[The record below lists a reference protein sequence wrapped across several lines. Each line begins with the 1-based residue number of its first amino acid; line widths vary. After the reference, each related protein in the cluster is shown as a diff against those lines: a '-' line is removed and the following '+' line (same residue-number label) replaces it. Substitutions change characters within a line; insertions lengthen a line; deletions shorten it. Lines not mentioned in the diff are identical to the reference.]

1 MAKKAFEAILKQKS
15 KELENTINRRLPIL
29 IGRKATDFYK
39 DSFRQGGFVNNG
51 LRPWPE
57 TQRQRTGGKRTAAR
71 YGPLMS
77 ERKNLYGSIRYVP
90 GEARVTVGTSVAYAE
105 IHNQGGTVTSH
116 PTVTPKMRRFAWR
129 QFFEAG
135 GEKTPM
141 APEAAKWKALALTK
155 KKKLDV
161 TAHIPKRQ
169 FIGTSK
175 ELDNAIRL
183 TIDKEFTNILKK

>member
-90 GEARVTVGTSVAYAE
+90 GEARVTVGTSVAYTYHRHCTE
-105 IHNQGGTVTSH
+105 H
-116 PTVTPKMRRFAWR
+116 
-129 QFFEAG
+129 E
-135 GEKTPM
+135 
-141 APEAAKWKALALTK
+141 
-155 KKKLDV
+155 
-161 TAHIPKRQ
+161 
-169 FIGTSK
+169 
-175 ELDNAIRL
+175 
-183 TIDKEFTNILKK
+183 